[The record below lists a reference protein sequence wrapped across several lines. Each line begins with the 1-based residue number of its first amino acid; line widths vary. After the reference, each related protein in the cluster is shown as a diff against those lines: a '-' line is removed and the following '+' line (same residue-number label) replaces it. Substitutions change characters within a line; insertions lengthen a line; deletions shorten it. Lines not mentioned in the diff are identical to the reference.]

1 MLKSPY
7 NDLHKDL
14 QKNFAEER
22 LITDPLRTLA
32 YGTDASFYRL
42 IPQIVV
48 IVETEE
54 EVQELLSQCRS
65 HNTPVTFRAAGTSLS
80 GQAVTDSVL
89 GLLGDN
95 WNGFSLAEDHATVSL
110 QPGVIGGQANAKL
123 APFGKKIGPDPAS
136 INAAKIGGIAANNA
150 SGMCCG
156 TAQNSYRTLSA
167 MRLILQDGTLLD
179 TGDQTSIDLFRQSH
193 SELLN
198 ALAGLRDEIKA
209 DPVLAGR
216 IEKKFKI
223 KNTTGYSLN
232 ALIDYEDPI
241 DILQHLMIGSEGTLG
256 FIAEVT
262 YKTCVEHSHKA
273 SAMVYFETT
282 QIAARAVQA
291 LKSAPVSAVELVD
304 RAGLHSVED
313 KPGMPSFLK
322 DLPEDATA
330 LLIEV
335 RGENCGE
342 LTELIEAAT
351 QSFAHIETVQPVEFS
366 DDPEVCARYWGIR
379 KGLFPLVGAMRET
392 GTSVI
397 IEDIAFPI
405 EHLADG
411 LEDLHHIFKDYH
423 YDEAIIFGHALEGNL
438 HFVFTQ
444 DFNTESEVERYGK
457 FMDAVCEMVVK
468 KYDGSLKAEHGT
480 GRNMAPFVEMEW
492 GADAFGLMKRIKAL
506 FDPQELLNPGVII
519 NEDKEIHVKNLKP
532 LPASEAIVDKC
543 IECGFCEPKCPSR
556 HLTLTPRQ
564 RIVGW
569 REISR
574 REDAGENSK
583 DLRDLYA
590 YQGMDTCAACG
601 LCATACPVGIETGA
615 LIKLLRG
622 KEAGD
627 SAGKIGQ
634 WFADHYGTAMS
645 ATSMG
650 LKAANLAH
658 GILGSKVMQ
667 GMSDGMRKIS
677 GERTPRWTAAMPTG
691 ISFKPEPS
699 PATEKDVVVY
709 IPSCASRTMGP
720 ARGDDKKTPLPVV
733 TERLLKRAGYA
744 VRYPEGLNKLCC
756 GQPFDSKGLKETAD
770 HKAEELEVALLQA
783 SEGGKYPVVFD
794 TSPCA
799 FRMNALKGEKLKSYD
814 MTEFM
819 HDHVMS
825 RLELTKIERKVAIH
839 PTCST
844 QKMALDGKMK
854 AVVQACVS
862 EVVIPEGV
870 GCCGWAGDKG
880 FTTPELNAHALRKL
894 PDSLEG
900 VEEGYSTSRTCE
912 IGLSEKAG
920 FPYRSIVYLLDE
932 CTKG

>member
-7 NDLHKDL
+7 NDLHTHL
-14 QKNFAEER
+14 QKTFPQER

-48 IVETEE
+48 IVESEDD
-54 EVQELLSQCRS
+54 VQTLLEQCRAHDVS
-65 HNTPVTFRAAGTSLS
+65 VTFRAAGTSLS

-95 WNGFSLAEDHATVSL
+95 WNGFDLADDHSTVSL

-156 TAQNSYRTLSA
+156 TAQNSYRTLSS

-179 TGDQTSIDLFRQSH
+179 TGDEQSVQIFRQSH

-198 ALAGLRDEIKA
+198 GLSALRDEVKA
-209 DPVLAGR
+209 DPVLAAR

-262 YKTCVEHSHKA
+262 YDTCVEHSHKA
-273 SAMVYFETT
+273 SAMVYFETC
-282 QIAARAVQA
+282 QIAAKAVQA
-291 LKSAPVSAVELVD
+291 LKNAPVSAVELVD

-313 KPGMPSFLK
+313 KEGMPSFLK

-342 LTELIEAAT
+342 LSALIEEAT
-351 QSFAHIETVQPVEFS
+351 RSFAHIPTVQPVEFS
-366 DDPEVCARYWGIR
+366 DDPDVCARYWGIR

-411 LEDLHHIFKDYH
+411 LVDLHHIFKDYH

-492 GADAFGLMKRIKAL
+492 GADAFALMKRIKAL
-506 FDPQELLNPGVII
+506 FDPQEILNPGVIL
-519 NEDKEIHVKNLKP
+519 NDDKDIHLKNLKP
-532 LPASEAIVDKC
+532 LPASEEIVDKC

-574 REDAGENSK
+574 RDDQGENST
-583 DLRDLYA
+583 DLRNLYA
-590 YQGMDTCAACG
+590 YQGMETCAACG

-615 LIKLLRG
+615 LVKMLRG
-622 KEAGD
+622 REAGE

-634 WFADHYGTAMS
+634 WFADHYGTAMG

-658 GILGSKVMQ
+658 GILGSKIMQ
-667 GMSDGMRKIS
+667 GMTDGMRSLS
-677 GERTPRWTAAMPTG
+677 GKRMPRWTPAMPTG
-691 ISFKPEPS
+691 ISFDPQPS
-699 PATEKDVVVY
+699 EKAEKDVVVY

-720 ARGDDKKTPLPVV
+720 ARNDEKKTPLPEV
-733 TERLLKRAGYA
+733 TERLLKRAGFA
-744 VRYPEGLNKLCC
+744 VRYPDGLKNLCC
-756 GQPFDSKGLKETAD
+756 GQPFDSKGLKDTAD
-770 HKAEELEVALLQA
+770 GKAEELEVALLKA
-783 SEGGKYPVVFD
+783 SEGGKYPVLFD

-799 FRMNALKGEKLKSYD
+799 FRMNALKGEKLQSFD

-819 HDHVMS
+819 HDQVMP
-825 RLELTKIERKVAIH
+825 RLELKKIERKVAIH

-862 EVVIPEGV
+862 EVVVPEGV

-880 FTTPELNAHALRKL
+880 FNTPELNEHALRKL
-894 PDSLEG
+894 PASLKG
-900 VEEGYSTSRTCE
+900 VFEGYSTSRTCE

-932 CTKG
+932 CSQ

>member
-1 MLKSPY
+1 MLQSPY
-7 NDLHKDL
+7 RDLHASLKKTFPAT
-14 QKNFAEER
+14 Q

-42 IPQIVV
+42 VPKIIVV
-48 IVETEE
+48 VESEDQ
-54 EVQELLSQCRS
+54 VQELLAQCKAF
-65 HNTPVTFRAAGTSLS
+65 NTPVTFRAAGTSLS
-80 GQAVTDSVL
+80 GQAVSDSVL

-95 WNGFSLAEDHATVSL
+95 WDGFKLSDDQTRVSL

-156 TAQNSYRTLSA
+156 TAQNSYRTLSS
-167 MRLILQDGTLLD
+167 MRVILHDGTLLD
-179 TGDQTSIDLFRQSH
+179 TGDQSSVNLFRQSH
-193 SELLN
+193 SALLN
-198 ALAGLRDEIKA
+198 GLRALRHDVQA
-209 DPVLAGR
+209 DPVLAER
-216 IEKKFKI
+216 IAKKFKI

-232 ALIDYEDPI
+232 ALIDYDDPI

-256 FIAEVT
+256 FIAEIT
-262 YKTCVEHSHKA
+262 YETCVEHAHKA
-273 SAMVYFETT
+273 SAMVYFETCE
-282 QIAARAVQA
+282 IAAKAVQL
-291 LKSAPVSAVELVD
+291 LKNAPVSAVELVD
-304 RAGLHSVED
+304 RPGLRSVQD
-313 KPGMPSFLK
+313 KDGMPAFLK
-322 DLPEDATA
+322 DLPDDATA

-335 RGENCGE
+335 RGEDE
-342 LTELIEAAT
+342 TELQNKIEQAT
-351 QSFAHIETVQPVEFS
+351 QSFAHIETVHPVEFS
-366 DDPEVCARYWGIR
+366 DDPDVCARYWGIR

-392 GTSVI
+392 GTTVI
-397 IEDIAFPI
+397 IEDVAFPI
-405 EHLADG
+405 GHLAAG
-411 LEDLHHIFKDYH
+411 VVDLHKLFKQYH

-457 FMDAVCEMVVK
+457 FMDAVCEMVVH

-492 GADAFGLMKRIKAL
+492 GVDAFALMRRIKNL
-506 FDPQELLNPGVII
+506 FDPEELLNPGVII
-519 NEDKEIHVKNLKP
+519 NDDKDVHLKNLKP
-532 LPASEAIVDKC
+532 LPASEEIVDKC

-574 REDAGENSK
+574 RDAAGEDSA
-583 DLRDLYA
+583 DLRDLYV

-601 LCATACPVGIETGA
+601 LCATACPVDIETGS
-615 LIKLLRG
+615 LIKMLRG
-622 KEAGD
+622 REAGKG
-627 SAGKIGQ
+627 ATRLGQ
-634 WFADHYGTAMS
+634 WFADHYGVAMNVS
-645 ATSMG
+645 AMG
-650 LKAANLAH
+650 LKAANFAH
-658 GILGSKVMQ
+658 GVLGSKVMQ
-667 GMSDGMRKIS
+667 GMTDGMRKIS
-677 GERTPRWTAAMPTG
+677 GDRLARWTPAMPSG

-699 PATEKDVVVY
+699 VEQDGDVVVY
-709 IPSCASRTMGP
+709 LPSCASRTMGP
-720 ARGDDKKTPLPVV
+720 ARNDAQKTPLPVV
-733 TERLLKRAGYA
+733 TERLLKRAGFQ
-744 VRYPEGLNKLCC
+744 VRYPDGLNDLCC
-756 GQPFDSKGLKETAD
+756 GQPFDSKGLNDVATGKSNELSAALF
-770 HKAEELEVALLQA
+770 KAT
-783 SEGGKYPVVFD
+783 EGGKYPIVFD
-794 TSPCA
+794 TSPCS
-799 FRMNALKGEKLKSYD
+799 FRMKGMNGDDLNCLD

-819 HDHVMS
+819 HDQVLP
-825 RLELTKIERKVAIH
+825 RLNIQKQNRKVAIH

-844 QKMALDGKMK
+844 QKMALDVKMK
-854 AVVQACVS
+854 AVVEACVS

-894 PDSLEG
+894 NRSLDG
-900 VEEGYSTSRTCE
+900 ISEGYSTSRTCE

-932 CTKG
+932 CSR